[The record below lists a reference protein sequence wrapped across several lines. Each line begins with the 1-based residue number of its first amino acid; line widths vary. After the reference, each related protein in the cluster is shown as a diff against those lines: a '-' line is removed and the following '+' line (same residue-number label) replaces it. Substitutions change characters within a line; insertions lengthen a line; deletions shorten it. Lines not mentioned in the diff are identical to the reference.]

1 MFDSRVSGVEGA
13 APVQADA
20 LDMDLAARLSEAM
33 LVDGRSNPAFSIHWD
48 PARSSLEVTL
58 KSDRL
63 PLFTRSCVE
72 DFVSFLTRLDEE
84 LSRGA
89 DVRWVVYRSAVEGVF
104 SYGGDLSAIAPHLGT
119 DSDEIRS
126 YGKAAIDIINRNWR
140 LGIDHQVVT
149 VALVAGH
156 CLGGGLE
163 SALSCDLIFLTD
175 DVQVGFPEST
185 FGIFPGMGSYPLTEM
200 RASARFARK
209 LLVTGKPVD
218 SAEAHAEGLSDFYVE
233 RASRL
238 LEDGTR
244 AYDETRSE
252 ALDRFW
258 SAWQASAAGAFSAH
272 VARMRSVKLS
282 RPSLW
287 KDLNENVAAMG
298 DGIASADPSHGPRM
312 LTASKMQRRK
322 HKLEAV

>member
-1 MFDSRVSGVEGA
+1 MLDSQIKEIEQSALA
-13 APVQADA
+13 ASADA
-20 LDMDLAARLSEAM
+20 DIAVRLSEAM
-33 LVDGRSNPAFSIHWD
+33 ALDGRANPAFSIEWD
-48 PARSSLEVTL
+48 SQCLALNVTL
-58 KSDRL
+58 KPDRL
-63 PLFTRSCVE
+63 PLFTRSAVE

-84 LSRGA
+84 LSAGA
-89 DVRWVVYRSAVEGVF
+89 EVRWVVYRSAVEGVF
-104 SYGGDLSAIAPHLGT
+104 SYGGDLAAIAPHLGT

-126 YGKAAIDIINRNWR
+126 YGKAAIDIIYRNWR
-140 LGIDHQVVT
+140 LGVDHQVVT

-163 SALSCDLIFLTD
+163 SALSCDLIFVCD
-175 DVQVGFPEST
+175 DVQIGFPEST

-200 RASARFARK
+200 RANARFARK

-233 RASRL
+233 RTFGVA
-238 LEDGTR
+238 EDSGAKVPNETR
-244 AYDETRSE
+244 AE
-252 ALDRFW
+252 AMDRFW
-258 SAWQASAAGAFSAH
+258 ASWVQVAAGSFSAH
-272 VARMRSVKLS
+272 VARMRSIKAS

-287 KDLNENVAAMG
+287 KDLNENVDAMG
-298 DGIASADPSHGPRM
+298 DGIASANPDHGPRM